1 MRKEAVI
8 GIAVALWA
16 LGAVHVSAAQP
27 VAAPAAVA
35 LEATPE
41 ASADAV
47 CESATES
54 TVEAALSA
62 AAGKTCADFGFFE
75 DRKKCEASC
84 KRGEKCQKKQMC
96 GGEQCPPPGYCWK
109 CG

>member
-1 MRKEAVI
+1 MRKETVI
-8 GIAVALWA
+8 GIAAVLWA
-16 LGAVHVSAAQP
+16 FGAVHVSAATP
-27 VAAPAAVA
+27 APAKPAA
-35 LEATPE
+35 EAIQAT
-41 ASADAV
+41 ADATAEAL
-47 CESATES
+47 CESVSES
-54 TVEAALSA
+54 APEAALSS
-62 AAGKTCADFGFFE
+62 AGKTCADFGFFD

>member
-1 MRKEAVI
+1 MKRALVI
-8 GIAVALWA
+8 GTAVVLSAF
-16 LGAVHVSAAQP
+16 GAVHVSAAQP
-27 VAAPAAVA
+27 DAAPAAVVV
-35 LEATPE
+35 EAAAE
-41 ASADAV
+41 ASAEAV
-47 CESATES
+47 CDTNESIN
-54 TVEAALSA
+54 EAALSA
-62 AAGKTCADFGFFE
+62 AAAKKCEDYGFFE

>member
-1 MRKEAVI
+1 MKRELVI
-8 GIAVALWA
+8 GIAVVLWA
-16 LGAVHVSAAQP
+16 LGAVHASAAQP

-35 LEATPE
+35 MEATAE

-47 CESATES
+47 CESAMES
-54 TVEAALSA
+54 SVAAALTA
-62 AAGKTCADFGFFE
+62 ADKKCEDYGFFE